1 MAAITTTL
9 QLTHA
14 ITTVITTYT
23 DTGSVGD
30 FRINENGD
38 YFLLENGD
46 YKILG

>member
-1 MAAITTTL
+1 MANVTGTVI
-9 QLTHA
+9 LTHS
-14 ITTVITTYT
+14 ITGTIPNYT

-38 YFLLENGD
+38 YYLLENGD